1 MTIHLRELINRSLD
15 DELSYVESRTLR
27 AHLADCA
34 ECAALAADLRRAD
47 ALLSGPDPRLPVPP
61 FDAQRLRRG
70 QLGWVGIA
78 TAAVFVLLVLAIVG
92 ATRDAAVVGSPASP
106 SGTPAVLPTSP
117 IPASATPERSFTP
130 GPSTASPESR
140 CSVAA
145 VGSIS
150 VCPKMVP
157 VGGLITIAVGA
168 CSNAGEPT
176 VLFFGTAEQFGQPTQ
191 GTYGEAGLGSVGP
204 SSGSSRVT
212 LAVPSAVGAIDGR
225 GGGPVRPGLYA
236 VYSKPDLCRTYV
248 SVQ

>member
-15 DELSYVESRTLR
+15 DQLSYVESRTLR
-27 AHLADCA
+27 AHLDDCA
-34 ECAALAADLRRAD
+34 ECAALAADLRRAN

-61 FDAQRLRRG
+61 FDAQRVGRG
-70 QLGWVGIA
+70 QLGWLGFA
-78 TAAVFVLLVLAIVG
+78 TAAVFVLLVLAVVG
-92 ATRDAAVVGSPASP
+92 ATRDAAVVGS
-106 SGTPAVLPTSP
+106 SGTPAVVPTSP

-145 VGSIS
+145 VGSIT

-157 VGGLITIAVGA
+157 VGGLITIAVDT
-168 CSNAGEPT
+168 CSNRGEPT
-176 VLFFGTAEQFGQPTQ
+176 VLFFGTAEQFGQSTQ
-191 GTYGEAGLGSVGP
+191 ATYGEVGLGSVGP

-225 GGGPVRPGLYA
+225 GGGPVHPGLYA
-236 VYSKPDLCRTYV
+236 VYSKPDLCRTYF